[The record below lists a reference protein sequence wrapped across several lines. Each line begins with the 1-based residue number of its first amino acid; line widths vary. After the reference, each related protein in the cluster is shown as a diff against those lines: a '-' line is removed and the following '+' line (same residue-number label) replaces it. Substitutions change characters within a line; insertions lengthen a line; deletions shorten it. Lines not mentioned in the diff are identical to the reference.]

1 MPPRKKMLSIIC
13 WLLSTLG
20 LNLKPAVFYR
30 NIGQP
35 STSRRMNSEPIESKQ
50 QIEATLS
57 DLKQRVEDLRGY
69 L

>member
-1 MPPRKKMLSIIC
+1 
-13 WLLSTLG
+13 
-20 LNLKPAVFYR
+20 
-30 NIGQP
+30 
-35 STSRRMNSEPIESKQ
+35 MNSEPIESKQ